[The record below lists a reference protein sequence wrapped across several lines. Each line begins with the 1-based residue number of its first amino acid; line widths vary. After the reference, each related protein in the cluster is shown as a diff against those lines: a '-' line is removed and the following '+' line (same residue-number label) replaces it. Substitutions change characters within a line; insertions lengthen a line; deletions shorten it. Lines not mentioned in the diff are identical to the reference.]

1 MRVSTSQIYT
11 IANIGMRNAQAAINN
26 TSAQM
31 ASGQRVLTPAD
42 DPVAATQILQ
52 LTEQLSRLEQFNKNI
67 DVAENKLSLEEVA
80 LKGVTSLVQGMQ
92 ELAVSAGN
100 TATLTQSEYKIMASV
115 VDSRIKELLNLQ
127 NTKDSSGQ
135 YIFAGYQSSQAAYAE
150 QGGGVVY
157 QGDDGSISLQVSE
170 SVTIQ
175 ATDPGRKIFEGISTS
190 HNTFTAYDL
199 VADNPITT
207 FTVTNQHELDQV
219 GGNTL
224 YLNAA
229 AGVLSVTDINGD
241 PVPPVPS
248 SITYASPTD
257 TVDVA
262 GISFVIND
270 GDDIALNIT
279 PEESSI
285 LQTLTDF
292 RDAMLSV
299 TDSTE
304 SKAALADVV
313 AKTLGTLDNAVT
325 RIGEVQSEVGARL
338 NTLDSTRNLNADSAL
353 YTEEVLGSLQ
363 GLDYAEATTR
373 LKMQELVLS
382 AAQQSFSKV
391 SQLSLFNY
399 L

>member
-11 IANIGMRNAQAAINN
+11 IANIGMRNAQAAINH

-67 DVAENKLSLEEVA
+67 DVAQNKLSLEEVA
-80 LKGVTSLVQGMQ
+80 LNGVTSLVQGMQ

-115 VDSRIKELLNLQ
+115 VDSRIQELLNLQ

-150 QGGGVVY
+150 QGSSVVY

-175 ATDPGRKIFEGISTS
+175 ATDPGRKIFEGIGTS
-190 HNTFTAYDL
+190 HNAFTAYNL
-199 VADNPITT
+199 TTNSPITT
-207 FTVTNQHELDQV
+207 FTVDNQDVLDQV
-219 GGNTL
+219 GANTL

-229 AGVLSVTDINGD
+229 GGNLSVTDINGD

-248 SITYASPTD
+248 TIVYASPSD
-257 TVDVA
+257 TVEVA
-262 GISFVIND
+262 GVSVAIND
-270 GDDIALNIT
+270 GDAIALNIT

-285 LQTLTDF
+285 LQTLISF
-292 RDAMLSV
+292 RDAMLAV
-299 TDSTE
+299 KNDTE
-304 SKAALADVV
+304 SKAELADVV

-338 NTLDSTRNLNADSAL
+338 NTLESTRNLNADSAL
-353 YTEEVLGSLQ
+353 YTNEVLGSLQ

-382 AAQQSFSKV
+382 AAQQSFAKV
-391 SQLSLFNY
+391 SQLSLFKY